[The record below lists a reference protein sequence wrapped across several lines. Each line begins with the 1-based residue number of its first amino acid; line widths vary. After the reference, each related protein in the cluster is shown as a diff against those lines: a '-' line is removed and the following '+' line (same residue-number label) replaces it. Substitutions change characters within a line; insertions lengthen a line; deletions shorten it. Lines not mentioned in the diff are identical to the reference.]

1 MAGIVAFHTVSN
13 SWVVKRVV
21 TARRGSPM
29 FMILMDAIAWL
40 IVIGLGYLALMLAG
54 AALGALI
61 GNFLALFRRKPKP
74 NK

>member
-1 MAGIVAFHTVSN
+1 
-13 SWVVKRVV
+13 
-21 TARRGSPM
+21 M